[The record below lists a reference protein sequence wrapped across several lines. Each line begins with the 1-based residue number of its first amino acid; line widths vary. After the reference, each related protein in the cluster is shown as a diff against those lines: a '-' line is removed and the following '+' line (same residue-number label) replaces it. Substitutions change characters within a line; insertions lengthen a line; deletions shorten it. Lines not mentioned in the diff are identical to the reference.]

1 MTYCV
6 DSSKLKTIPLTVLF
20 FCFLPLTLWGQE
32 SWQKQWDANVTEAK
46 KEGRVVVV
54 GTADSVM
61 RNEFIPRFTTRF
73 GIPVE
78 YIAGRGPETFARV
91 RTEQQAGI
99 YAIDVFLASITNI
112 SKILYPEK
120 MLDPLKPVLIL
131 PEVMNPTKWKMN
143 KLWFIDPEEKYV
155 LRVFRHAQAL
165 LYINTDFVKADEMRS
180 ARDLLNPKWR
190 GKMATDDPAARTGAG
205 TSLAYYFYLLF
216 GPEFVKSL
224 FLDQQPVRSRDKRQL
239 TEWLARGTYPICF
252 ACDSGI
258 VHDFQQEGFK
268 IAPIYELSDVPSMLS
283 ASSWLVGLANKAP
296 HPHAARVFANWAVTK
311 DALDTYSRGD
321 PIVTLRSDV
330 DESFLDPRII
340 PRPGVNYIWDNGIWD
355 FIVRD
360 RDQLRERVLKLLKSG

>member
-1 MTYCV
+1 MKFETFGGFR
-6 DSSKLKTIPLTVLF
+6 KIPLAVIFLF
-20 FCFLPLTLWGQE
+20 FLPLSAWGQE
-32 SWQKQWDANVTEAK
+32 GWQKQWDANIAEAR

-54 GTADSVM
+54 GTADPVM
-61 RNEFIPRFTTRF
+61 RKEFIPRFTARF

-91 RTEQQAGI
+91 RTERQAGI

-131 PEVMNPTKWKMN
+131 PDVVNPKNWKMN

-155 LRVFRHAQAL
+155 LRVFRHLLGL
-165 LYINTDFVKADEMRS
+165 LYINTDFVKPEEIRTAK
-180 ARDLLNPKWR
+180 DLLNPKWR
-190 GKMATDDPAARTGAG
+190 GKMATDDPAARSGAG
-205 TSLAYYFYLLF
+205 TTVADYFYLLF

-224 FLDQQPVRSRDKRQL
+224 YLDQQPIRSRDKRQL

-258 VHDFQQEGFK
+258 VQDFQKEGFK
-268 IAPIYELSDVPSMLS
+268 IAAVHELSDVPGMLA
-283 ASSWLVGLANKAP
+283 ASSWLLGLANKAP
-296 HPHAARVFANWAVTK
+296 HPYAARVFANWAVSK

-321 PIVTLRSDV
+321 PIATLRNDV
-330 DESFLDPRII
+330 DESLVDPRTI
-340 PRPGVNYIWDNGIWD
+340 PRPEVNYIWDNGVWD
-355 FIVRD
+355 FIVKD
-360 RDQLRERVLKLLKSG
+360 RDQVREKVLKLLKSG